1 MQIQL
6 SCLGRF
12 VLLTAVCLFFF
23 GLPDQVLSQEHEGG
37 DHDKPIVLS
46 DSSKRAIGLET
57 TVVQLQPVSIG
68 ISTVGKVE
76 AIPTR
81 EFVQHAP
88 LSGRVTHVLVK
99 PGDKVA
105 AGQTLAML
113 NSPEINVLA
122 AETLQTKSQIE
133 AEIKRSQAELDAE
146 INQAIARVE
155 LTQANYNR
163 DKQLYEEQIASQKS
177 MQTSHAELKVAQ
189 SQLQMSKA
197 RKEAVLGGLQTKLK
211 VSSDSLVR
219 RLQQLGAT
227 QTHIQKMLK
236 EQRALINVPLVSAR
250 DGIVSRIDAS
260 PGQSVEPAV
269 PLFVV
274 SDLRRVWATANVYE
288 SDMSAVRVGQTVEL
302 TVAAYLER
310 RFKGV
315 VTFVSPTVD
324 AQTRTLPVRIEIDN
338 QDLSLKPGMFATLNI
353 STAASRQAILVP
365 RNALV
370 QDADKYIAFI
380 SDREGYRP
388 AVVQLG
394 KTFGKNVE
402 IVAGVTPGDK
412 VVVKG
417 AFQLDAEHLKLR
429 GQTDLF
435 THPSE
440 EAEEEHEGEQSTTGS
455 TTQTQTLTLAAI
467 TFLLGIALTI
477 VSVFVFKWRKPAS
490 KDASR
495 KSTSEPDQISTHAE

>member
-6 SCLGRF
+6 TCLGRF
-12 VLLTAVCLFFF
+12 LLLTAVLLLCF
-23 GLPDQVLSQEHEGG
+23 GLPHKALSEEHDGSHG
-37 DHDKPIVLS
+37 KSIALS
-46 DSSKRAIGLET
+46 ESAERAIGLET
-57 TVVQLQPVSIG
+57 AILRLQPISIG

-88 LSGRVTHVLVK
+88 LSGRVTQVLVK
-99 PGDKVA
+99 PGDKVN

-113 NSPEINVLA
+113 NSPEINILA

-146 INQAIARVE
+146 INQATARVD

-163 DKQLYEEQIASQKS
+163 DKQLYEEQIASQKA
-177 MQTSHAELKVAQ
+177 MQTSLAELKVAQ
-189 SQLQMSKA
+189 SQLQMAKA
-197 RKEAVLGGLQTKLK
+197 RKEAVLGGLTAKLK
-211 VSSDSLVR
+211 VSSDSLAR

-227 QTHIQKMLK
+227 QAHIQKMLK
-236 EQRALINVPLVSAR
+236 EQRALANVPLVSAR
-250 DGIVSRIDAS
+250 DGIISRIDAS
-260 PGQSVEPAV
+260 PGQNIEPTV

-288 SDMSAVRVGQTVEL
+288 SDMSAVRIGQDVEL
-302 TVAAYLER
+302 TVAAYPEKH
-310 RFKGV
+310 FKGV

-338 QDLSLKPGMFATLNI
+338 PDLSLKPGMFARLSI
-353 STAASRQAILVP
+353 STAASRQAILIP

-370 QDADKYIAFI
+370 QDADKYVAFI

-394 KTFGKNVE
+394 KTFGQKVE
-402 IVAGVTPGDK
+402 IVSGLTPGDK

-417 AFQLDAEHLKLR
+417 AFQLDAERLKLQ

-440 EAEEEHEGEQSTTGS
+440 EAEEEHEVEQSSTGS
-455 TTQTQTLTLAAI
+455 TTQSQTLTLVAI
-467 TFLLGIALTI
+467 AFLLGIALTI
-477 VSVFVFKWRKPAS
+477 LSILALRARKPVS
-490 KDASR
+490 KEDSR
-495 KSTSEPDQISTHAE
+495 KLAAEQDQISTHAE